1 MEEKILKAVFI
12 LLGSLAL
19 TQLIPRILSLP
30 AKNLPS
36 RHRTI
41 VDFAKQ
47 IITLIIYFLGVLIIL
62 SIFGIDMTPYLLSSS
77 IIGFAVAFGAQ
88 NIIRDMIAGMYLLL
102 EPSFKIGKT
111 VRIGDYV
118 GELKKVT
125 LKNVY
130 LRNEKGDTII
140 IPNGEIKTIV
150 IKEPT
155 S

>member
-1 MEEKILKAVFI
+1 MQ
-12 LLGSLAL
+12 
-19 TQLIPRILSLP
+19 T
-30 AKNLPS
+30 
-36 RHRTI
+36 
-41 VDFAKQ
+41 
-47 IITLIIYFLGVLIIL
+47 
-62 SIFGIDMTPYLLSSS
+62 
-77 IIGFAVAFGAQ
+77 
-88 NIIRDMIAGMYLLL
+88 L

-140 IPNGEIKTIV
+140 ILNGEIKTIV

-155 S
+155 SWVNN